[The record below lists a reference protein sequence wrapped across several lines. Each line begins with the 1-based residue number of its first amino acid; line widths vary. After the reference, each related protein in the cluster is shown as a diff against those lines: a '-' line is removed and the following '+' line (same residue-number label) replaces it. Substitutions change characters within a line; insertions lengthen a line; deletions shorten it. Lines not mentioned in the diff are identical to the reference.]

1 VWLPL
6 LWDGVT
12 QGLLLLATETRLTPA
27 EAQAWA
33 ELEAPVRL
41 LMPSLVRQRE
51 RQTMAQALADTR
63 SDLAQ
68 ARAAGQ
74 ALQRYLPAYLRAHGA
89 HLAGGAAP
97 ATSCPV
103 LFGQL
108 FGLSLERLSQTE
120 TLAALQA
127 YYARVRDALSLHHGE
142 LARILGTQW
151 VGQFPGAPD
160 SALFGVL
167 TLNQMLLTFRDDQAA
182 GLAAG
187 LGTGL
192 GLHQGTLLG
201 GTLDAGDHVEPVLLG
216 EGMQVAQRLAGMSIT
231 FRTGA
236 LVSEELVQSLG
247 SPEEFDLRALGTYRV
262 GPGEKRIGVFELFS
276 LRAGATLET
285 MRTHQDAWREAIRR
299 FRAGHWREAAEGF
312 ESYLAH
318 LPHDRPARH
327 FLRQCRQRAGR

>member
-1 VWLPL
+1 L
-6 LWDGVT
+6 LWDGVV
-12 QGLLLLATETRLTPA
+12 QGVLLLAAETRLTPT
-27 EAQAWA
+27 EAQPWA
-33 ELEAPVRL
+33 PLEALARL

-51 RQTMAQALADTR
+51 RQMLDQSLAATR
-63 SDLAQ
+63 SDLEQ
-68 ARAAGQ
+68 ARAASQ

-89 HLAGGAAP
+89 QLAGDPGRAA
-97 ATSCPV
+97 ACPV

-108 FGLSLERLSQTE
+108 FGLSLERLSRVE

-127 YYARVRDALSLHHGE
+127 YYARVRNALALHHGE

-167 TLNQMLLTFRDDQAA
+167 TLNQMLLAFRDDQAA

-192 GLHQGTLLG
+192 GLHQGALLG

-216 EGMQVAQRLAGMSIT
+216 EGMQVAQRLAAMSIT

-236 LVSEELVQSLG
+236 LVSEELVQTLAT
-247 SPEEFDLRALGTYRV
+247 PEEFDLRALGTYRV
-262 GPGEKRIGVFELFS
+262 GAGEKRIGVFELFS
-276 LRAGATLET
+276 LRAGATLEA
-285 MRTHQDAWREAIRR
+285 MRSLQDHWREAIQR